1 MWYLRTDAAPQIGYW
16 SDPGLPDS
24 VLGDNFLTFADAHTQ
39 GDQIVGGIGDFGGQ
53 LVVFEERSVWT
64 VSGTGEITGVTVDWT
79 RRRSDAETGTVHGR
93 TVARVPA
100 GSKYLDQQSVIQTT
114 EISTLAYL
122 TPLGD
127 IRLFDGK
134 SDTIISNPV
143 KDELL
148 QLNYAFRSRAFQVTD
163 PARGEI
169 AWVIPMGTNSEPS
182 TALVWN
188 VRWGVWYVR
197 EWGFAHAVQ
206 LDSSSESSFLLASGN
221 TVSGV
226 VYRLWSGQS
235 FAGTSFRA
243 QWMSKTLYGLDAD
256 GQPDLSR
263 RKRWRWGDFLFQTE
277 QTVTLTLEWLEGHAP
292 DNAAALGSKQFSP
305 ATQELATADGDLI
318 LTADGDTILVSAD
331 SALANAK
338 FRDTN
343 KRYLHE
349 RCIRF
354 RVYDSA
360 QDGSWALEAINLA
373 YQILPGLKRRSGALD
388 SD

>member
-1 MWYLRTDAAPQIGYW
+1 
-16 SDPGLPDS
+16 
-24 VLGDNFLTFADAHTQ
+24 
-39 GDQIVGGIGDFGGQ
+39 
-53 LVVFEERSVWT
+53 
-64 VSGTGEITGVTVDWT
+64 
-79 RRRSDAETGTVHGR
+79 
-93 TVARVPA
+93 
-100 GSKYLDQQSVIQTT
+100 
-114 EISTLAYL
+114 
-122 TPLGD
+122 
-127 IRLFDGK
+127 
-134 SDTIISNPV
+134 
-143 KDELL
+143 
-148 QLNYAFRSRAFQVTD
+148 
-163 PARGEI
+163 
-169 AWVIPMGTNSEPS
+169 
-182 TALVWN
+182 
-188 VRWGVWYVR
+188 
-197 EWGFAHAVQ
+197 
-206 LDSSSESSFLLASGN
+206 
-221 TVSGV
+221 
-226 VYRLWSGQS
+226 
-235 FAGTSFRA
+235 
-243 QWMSKTLYGLDAD
+243 MSKTLYGLDAD

-360 QDGSWALEAINLA
+360 HPGSWALEAINLA